1 MKKSIVFIILFILM
15 LAFVTN
21 ISLATDPEDD
31 NIKMELNMSIDKQT
45 VQENDEIVEITLSLG
60 TLEGLELTNGKLVLG
75 YEGLLEYDTDMFESV
90 TVEGVNGW
98 SASYESSTNKII
110 GDVADAKENTEI
122 TKITLKLKNGL
133 SVNSSG
139 KIEITNLMLTD
150 ATNDA
155 TYNKEFNI
163 TVQNALDEE
172 NNQTNQP
179 TEDQT
184 QDPTNEIENPIQEEN
199 DDSTNK
205 TSNDTTITNEPNL
218 PKTGF
223 KNLLVISILVIAII
237 CIFSLIRYKNIE
249 TK

>member
-21 ISLATDPEDD
+21 ISLATDAEDD
-31 NIKMELNMSIDKQT
+31 KIKMELSMSIDKQT
-45 VQENDEIVEITLSLG
+45 VQESDEIVEITLSLG
-60 TLEGLELTNGKLVLG
+60 ALEGLELTNGKFVLG
-75 YEGLLEYDTDMFESV
+75 YEGFLEYDTDMFESV
-90 TVEGVNGW
+90 TVEGLNGW

-122 TKITLKLKNGL
+122 TKITLKLKDGL

-150 ATNDA
+150 VTNDV
-155 TYNKEFNI
+155 TYNKEFNVTI
-163 TVQNALDEE
+163 QEKLEEENEQEPTDEE
-172 NNQTNQP
+172 I
-179 TEDQT
+179 
-184 QDPTNEIENPIQEEN
+184 QDPAQDENNNSTNE
-199 DDSTNK
+199 TG
-205 TSNDTTITNEPNL
+205 NDTTITNQPNL

-223 KNLLVISILVIAII
+223 KNLFIISIFVIAII
-237 CIFSLIRYKNIE
+237 CIFSLIKYKKIE